1 MQCCAT
7 GGVWILLFS
16 VATLFEYNVST
27 TLSPIAAYI
36 PIAQVRYTDILKFS
50 DSQALGTELHIFHY
64 SISRIFTRGRLR
76 RLRRLRR
83 LKRLRRLV

>member
-27 TLSPIAAYI
+27 ILSPIAAYI

-50 DSQALGTELHIFHY
+50 DSQALGTELHIFPY

>member
-27 TLSPIAAYI
+27 ILSPIAAYI

>member
-16 VATLFEYNVST
+16 VATLFEHNVST
-27 TLSPIAAYI
+27 ILSPIAAYI

-76 RLRRLRR
+76 RLRPLRR